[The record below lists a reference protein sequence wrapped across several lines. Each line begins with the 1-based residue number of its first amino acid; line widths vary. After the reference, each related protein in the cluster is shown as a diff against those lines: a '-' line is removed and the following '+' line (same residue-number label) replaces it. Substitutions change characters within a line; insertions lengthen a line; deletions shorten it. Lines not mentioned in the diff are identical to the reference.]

1 MKQINIKHSVIYM
14 LVIASLT
21 ACDSIPFINNTSDYK
36 GAGRSRPLEVPPD
49 LTASPVSDAYSIPGS
64 TNYSSYSQAQEGQEI
79 GVEKV
84 LVTPDGVRLE
94 KAGAQR
100 WLVVNSSAEKVW
112 PVILEFWAD
121 QGFAVRSENAQLGV
135 METEWI
141 DSEAIK
147 KDETGNLGDKVD
159 KWLDKLSNFTDKKK
173 FRTRIDRGNEA
184 GTTEIYMTHRSVS
197 GAPDADKNKTK
208 TRYGEIDTGYKVEDK
223 AAVAQDVRDAELDA
237 ELLRR
242 LMVKLGVAEQ
252 KSKEIIAQGVTLK
265 RAEVIKETDGSATLK
280 LNDAF
285 DRAWR
290 RVGLALDRVGFVIE
304 DKDRSNGIFFV
315 RYADVD
321 IDDTPKKKKGLLD
334 TLKFW
339 GDDDK
344 KDAGTVSNKDEKSM
358 VEKLK
363 FWGTD
368 DKQKVNPEKQYRI
381 KVADGDKDN
390 AIVTVV
396 DKEGAR
402 IATTTANRIVALMY
416 EQLK

>member
-1 MKQINIKHSVIYM
+1 MKQINIKHSAIYI
-14 LVIASLT
+14 LVVASLV

-64 TNYSSYSQAQEGQEI
+64 TNYSSYSQAQEGQEV

-100 WLVVNSSAEKVW
+100 WLVVNSPAEKVW
-112 PVILEFWAD
+112 PVILEFWTD

-141 DSEAIK
+141 DTEAIK
-147 KDETGNLGDKVD
+147 KDEKNDLGDKVD

-173 FRTRIDRGNEA
+173 FRTRIDRGNQP

-197 GAPDADKNKTK
+197 ATPDDDKNKTN
-208 TRYGEIDTGYKVEDK
+208 TRYGKIDTGYKVEDK
-223 AAVAQDVRDAELDA
+223 ATVAQDVRDAELDA

-265 RAEVIKETDGSATLK
+265 RAEVVKEADGSATLK
-280 LNDAF
+280 LNDPF

-344 KDAGTVSNKDEKSM
+344 KEAGAVSNKDEKSM

-390 AIVTVV
+390 TIVTVV

-402 IATTTANRIVALMY
+402 ITTTTANRIVALMY